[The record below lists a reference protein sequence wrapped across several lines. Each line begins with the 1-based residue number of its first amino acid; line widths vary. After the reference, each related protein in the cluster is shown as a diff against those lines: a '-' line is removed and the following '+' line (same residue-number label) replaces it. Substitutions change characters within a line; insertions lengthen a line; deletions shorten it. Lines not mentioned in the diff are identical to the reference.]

1 LVHEVVDD
9 ELLICGVEP
18 EPGWKVRQSASR
30 ARHGD
35 KQWSAV
41 GLLSVAT
48 STQDSFILLTTV

>member
-1 LVHEVVDD
+1 VDD

-35 KQWSAV
+35 KQWSAA